1 MNLAKRHLPNLHC
14 LQSFI
19 SAAKHNSFTQAALE
33 LHLTQSAV
41 SRQIKELET
50 QLGFA
55 LFTRIR
61 QRVVITNTGSRFL
74 EDAKKILNT
83 TEDAMLKAMTLGA
96 KRSLNIAALPTFT
109 SRWVIPKLAGFI
121 ETNPDLALNFMTK
134 ITPFD
139 FDLQGADIAIHFGKP
154 NWPNASSY
162 LISKEQMIPVASSD
176 YLGMRPVL
184 NVEDLQ
190 QCNLLQLSSRLGS
203 WKIWFE
209 QNNLDISLNNHLSFD
224 QFSMIID
231 ALKANLGIALLPK
244 HFIDQELEM
253 GSIIQLAKPIETSD
267 SYYLVVPDDKAEN
280 SQVKL
285 FKEWILSFQK
295 TS

>member
-1 MNLAKRHLPNLHC
+1 MNLPKKYLPSLHC

-19 SAAKHNSFTQAALE
+19 CAAKHNSFTQASLE
-33 LHLTQSAV
+33 LHLTQSPI

-50 QLGFA
+50 QLGIS

-61 QRVVITNTGSRFL
+61 QRVVLTDSGFRFL
-74 EDAKKILNT
+74 EDAKRIINT

-109 SRWVIPKLAGFI
+109 NRWLIPKLEGFMQN
-121 ETNPDLALNFMTK
+121 NPDVALNFITK

-139 FDLQGADIAIHFGKP
+139 FSHQTPDLTIHFGKP
-154 NWPNASSY
+154 NWPNASCF
-162 LISKEQMIPVASSD
+162 LISKEQMIPVASHR
-176 YLGMRPVL
+176 YLAQRPVL
-184 NVEDLQ
+184 SVADIQ

-203 WKIWFE
+203 WKMWFE
-209 QNNLDISLNNHLSFD
+209 QNNLEMSLNNQLSFD

-231 ALKANLGIALLPK
+231 AVKAGLGIALLPK
-244 HFIDQELEM
+244 HFIDKELAN
-253 GSIIQLAKPIETSD
+253 GSIIQLADCVETSD

-285 FKEWILSFQK
+285 FKDWILSFQ
-295 TS
+295 